1 MKNSNANATRLS
13 WTARSPRRAA
23 WKNPIV
29 NAIKDAL
36 PNLVGITTGKRR
48 SFRDVVE
55 DAGFPQLTP
64 ALLAKKLSP

>member
-13 WTARSPRRAA
+13 WTARSPGRAA
-23 WKNPIV
+23 WKNPSV

-36 PNLVGITTGKRR
+36 PNLVGITTGKRL

-55 DAGFPQLTP
+55 DAGFPHAT
-64 ALLAKKLSP
+64 LSLHAQKPSP